1 MVVVALHQLMQAKI
15 DNCLRSLVYQRR
27 VYVTTYRA
35 AAESVPNPSW
45 KREVLLPHRRGGPP
59 GGGRGDSTAETRA
72 KFRTLGR

>member
-15 DNCLRSLVYQRR
+15 DSLRSLVYQRR
-27 VYVTTYRA
+27 VYVTNYRVT
-35 AAESVPNPSW
+35 AESVPNPSC